1 LSAARCSS
9 NTVNDN
15 DEITGV
21 IEHSR
26 VFAHHAMFRVVHLF
40 LFNHNNELLLQ
51 QLSPQRERH
60 PAAWG
65 SSVAGYVL
73 AGETY
78 EQAATRRVQQ
88 ELGVTCD
95 LHHFGKTTMIDEGC
109 KKFIT
114 LFLATCAVTHLF
126 RAWRWE
132 FLLRPVGV
140 MLPLSRLLPI
150 SSVGF
155 MAMLRTR
162 PSPKCC
168 CASQMISMGLGTS
181 KPSLVMRMAVWTSGI
196 KPSGN
201 SQSTAGP
208 ATCTTLPM
216 TAAVVDVAINSM
228 TPILR

>member
-1 LSAARCSS
+1 MISVFTQSPPGGASAVILSSEMLI

-114 LFLATCAVTHLF
+114 LFLATCEGPFSYDHDHIAALESLRVDRIRQLHDT
-126 RAWRWE
+126 RARVFTPT
-132 FLLRPVGV
+132 FLHVLD
-140 MLPLSRLLPI
+140 
-150 SSVGF
+150 F
-155 MAMLRTR
+155 YDHRT
-162 PSPKCC
+162 
-168 CASQMISMGLGTS
+168 
-181 KPSLVMRMAVWTSGI
+181 
-196 KPSGN
+196 
-201 SQSTAGP
+201 
-208 ATCTTLPM
+208 
-216 TAAVVDVAINSM
+216 
-228 TPILR
+228 